1 MLRAKGISYRYA
13 PYLPY
18 ILERVNLEI
27 KPGERLGLWGP
38 SGRGKTTLAK
48 ILAGYLKPVAG
59 EVSLDGKPLP
69 SKGFSPV
76 QLVFQNPELAINPRW
91 RIRQVLSEALPEGQP
106 LNLEALA
113 QQGVDPSWLNR
124 WPHELS
130 GGELQRVALA
140 RALGSRI
147 RYLICDEITAMLDA
161 LTQAVIW
168 ESLLKQ
174 AQTQQIGLLVIS
186 HDQHLLSQ
194 VCDRLIEL

>member
-1 MLRAKGISYRYA
+1 MLKAKGISYRYA
-13 PYLPY
+13 PHLPW
-18 ILERVNLEI
+18 ILKGVDLEI
-27 KPGERLGLWGP
+27 KAGERIGLWGS

-48 ILAGYLKPVAG
+48 ILAGYLNPMTG
-59 EVSLDGKPLP
+59 EVDLDGKPLP
-69 SKGFSPV
+69 SQAFAPV

-91 RIRQVLSEALPEGQP
+91 RIRQVLSETLPKSHP

-113 QQGVDPSWLNR
+113 QHGVDPAWLDR

-130 GGELQRVALA
+130 GGELQRIALA
-140 RALGSRI
+140 RALGSQT

-174 AQTQQIGLLVIS
+174 AQNQGIGLLVIS
-186 HDQHLLSQ
+186 HEQNLLSQ